1 MAGIVVAAVGL
12 AIAQYTAD
20 PFYDGAASIVIGI
33 ILGFTAFLLAYESK
47 GLLIGEAADPV
58 LVENLHDLVCAQDGV
73 VGVGYILTVH
83 SSPDQVT
90 VMMNVDFRDSL
101 LARDVERIVCEVENE
116 ARGRWPIVRK
126 LFIRPMQGAAEQRK
140 KLQTAF

>member
-1 MAGIVVAAVGL
+1 M
-12 AIAQYTAD
+12 THD
-20 PFYDGAASIVIGI
+20 PFFDGAASVVIGI
-33 ILGFTAFLLAYESK
+33 ILAITALLLANESK
-47 GLLIGEAADPV
+47 GLLIGEAADP
-58 LVENLHDLVCAQDGV
+58 DLVKSIHDFACEKDGV

-90 VMMNVDFRDSL
+90 VMMNVDFRDTL
-101 LARDVERIVCEVENE
+101 TAADVERIVCNVEAE
-116 ARGRWPIVRK
+116 ARERWPHVRR